1 MAVGLLH
8 QIGFMDVGLLHQ
20 IGFHGCRLI
29 TSDRVSW
36 L

>member
-8 QIGFMDVGLLHQ
+8 QIVFMAVGLLQQ

-29 TSDRVSW
+29 TSDRV
-36 L
+36 